1 MNRKLHRVLEE
12 IRKTEK
18 KIAEWQEHL
27 KELKLLAEQL
37 ENQEIVKTI
46 RSMKLDSHRML
57 ELLEG
62 IQEGTV
68 SIPLPAEE
76 PEWRRKQRRKV
87 RLETMRK
94 FKKWLMVFAMVAGV
108 LSSTAMT
115 AFAYTGDTGQTETTG
130 EAAAGETQPVIPEQT
145 ESGEETEA
153 AAQDGAAEG
162 AETPFSI
169 PGNGEVLDDK
179 AEDGTKEFLTIQT
192 KNGNTFFLVLDR
204 SSNTENVYML
214 SMIDENDLAEFMDET
229 QTEETPQVVI
239 PETEPTVAPEE
250 AETETVQ
257 PEEGGMNMGAILAI
271 GILAAGAI
279 GAGYYFKVVKP
290 KKEETQEDGEDLE
303 FYDGGSYINEDQA
316 EDEEP
321 ADKED
326 EEE

>member
-1 MNRKLHRVLEE
+1 MKKFNRWVM
-12 IRKTEK
+12 
-18 KIAEWQEHL
+18 A
-27 KELKLLAEQL
+27 LA
-37 ENQEIVKTI
+37 
-46 RSMKLDSHRML
+46 
-57 ELLEG
+57 
-62 IQEGTV
+62 
-68 SIPLPAEE
+68 
-76 PEWRRKQRRKV
+76 
-87 RLETMRK
+87 
-94 FKKWLMVFAMVAGV
+94 VAGGIF
-108 LSSTAMT
+108 SSTATT
-115 AFAYTGDTGQTETTG
+115 AFAYVPDPQQTE
-130 EAAAGETQPVIPEQT
+130 AATEPVSENEGTVIPEQEAAGQT
-145 ESGEETEA
+145 EGTPQEET
-153 AAQDGAAEG
+153 QDG
-162 AETPFSI
+162 ETPFSI

-179 AEDGTKEFLTIQT
+179 TGDGTKEFLTIQT

>member
-1 MNRKLHRVLEE
+1 MRKL
-12 IRKTEK
+12 
-18 KIAEWQEHL
+18 
-27 KELKLLAEQL
+27 
-37 ENQEIVKTI
+37 
-46 RSMKLDSHRML
+46 
-57 ELLEG
+57 
-62 IQEGTV
+62 
-68 SIPLPAEE
+68 
-76 PEWRRKQRRKV
+76 
-87 RLETMRK
+87 
-94 FKKWLMVFAMVAGV
+94 KKWLMVLAMAAGV
-108 LSSTAMT
+108 FSSTAMT
-115 AFAYTGDTGQTETTG
+115 AFAYTGDTGQTETAG
-130 EAAAGETQPVIPEQT
+130 EAAAGETQTVIPEQT
-145 ESGEETEA
+145 ENAGETEA
-153 AAQDGAAEG
+153 ATQEETAGDEG
-162 AETPFSI
+162 TSFSI

-179 AEDGTKEFLTIQT
+179 TDDGTKEFLTIQT

>member
-1 MNRKLHRVLEE
+1 
-12 IRKTEK
+12 
-18 KIAEWQEHL
+18 
-27 KELKLLAEQL
+27 
-37 ENQEIVKTI
+37 
-46 RSMKLDSHRML
+46 
-57 ELLEG
+57 
-62 IQEGTV
+62 
-68 SIPLPAEE
+68 
-76 PEWRRKQRRKV
+76 
-87 RLETMRK
+87 MRK
-94 FKKWLMVFAMVAGV
+94 FKKWLMVFAMAAGV
-108 LSSTAMT
+108 LSSTAMP
-115 AFAYTGDTGQTETTG
+115 AFAYTGDPEQTETTG

-250 AETETVQ
+250 AETEAVQ

-279 GAGYYFKVVKP
+279 GVGYYFKVVKP

>member
-1 MNRKLHRVLEE
+1 M
-12 IRKTEK
+12 
-18 KIAEWQEHL
+18 
-27 KELKLLAEQL
+27 
-37 ENQEIVKTI
+37 
-46 RSMKLDSHRML
+46 
-57 ELLEG
+57 
-62 IQEGTV
+62 
-68 SIPLPAEE
+68 
-76 PEWRRKQRRKV
+76 
-87 RLETMRK
+87 
-94 FKKWLMVFAMVAGV
+94 
-108 LSSTAMT
+108 
-115 AFAYTGDTGQTETTG
+115 
-130 EAAAGETQPVIPEQT
+130 
-145 ESGEETEA
+145 
-153 AAQDGAAEG
+153 
-162 AETPFSI
+162 
-169 PGNGEVLDDK
+169 LDDK

-229 QTEETPQVVI
+229 QTEGTPQVVI

-279 GAGYYFKVVKP
+279 GVGYYFKVVKP

>member
-1 MNRKLHRVLEE
+1 MRKL
-12 IRKTEK
+12 K
-18 KIAEWQEHL
+18 KG
-27 KELKLLAEQL
+27 
-37 ENQEIVKTI
+37 
-46 RSMKLDSHRML
+46 R
-57 ELLEG
+57 
-62 IQEGTV
+62 
-68 SIPLPAEE
+68 
-76 PEWRRKQRRKV
+76 
-87 RLETMRK
+87 
-94 FKKWLMVFAMVAGV
+94 MVFVGGAGV
-108 LSSTAMT
+108 LSPTAMT

-130 EAAAGETQPVIPEQT
+130 EAVAGETQPVIPEQT

-229 QTEETPQVVI
+229 QTEGTPQVVI

-257 PEEGGMNMGAILAI
+257 PEEGGLNMGAILAI

-279 GAGYYFKVVKP
+279 GVGYYFKVVKP